1 MLTMTPDI
9 YFFLKQYETRV
20 FFLASQG
27 SFGLSFKNDFFFL
40 LVNWYSIVV
49 VVVGTWMLLNEM
61 HIVNGL
67 V

>member
-1 MLTMTPDI
+1 MI
-9 YFFLKQYETRV
+9 
-20 FFLASQG
+20 
-27 SFGLSFKNDFFFL
+27 FFFL

-61 HIVNGL
+61 HIVNAL